1 MAPLPL
7 PGDTSPNLTYTE
19 AKARLFLLPCT
30 VLLFFMYSG
39 LTMTTKQLILEYR
52 DKLLQG
58 RHWSPTFNF
67 RPKPFERIPVKFRGR
82 PRTYCTIQPEQI
94 PRETEGLLPKDWKI
108 YGLGW
113 VAFVLLTGIL
123 FWYGEIS
130 LEKDATLRFLL
141 AETFAAAAM
150 VLCDAVILA
159 GMWVW
164 CAKFEEIVEWWER
177 EGEGAG
183 FDCVSGVG

>member
-58 RHWSPTFNF
+58 GHWSPAFKF
-67 RPKPFERIPVKFRGR
+67 RPKPFERIPIKFKGR
-82 PRTYCTIQPEQI
+82 PRTYCTIQPEEI
-94 PRETEGLLPKDWKI
+94 PDKSEGPAPKEWEFYLI
-108 YGLGW
+108 GW
-113 VAFVLLTGIL
+113 MAFVLLTGIL

-141 AETFAAAAM
+141 AETFAAATM
-150 VLCDAVILA
+150 VLCDTVILA

-164 CAKFEEIVEWWER
+164 CEKFEGIVEWWGR
-177 EGEGAG
+177 GR
-183 FDCVSGVG
+183 VQILIV